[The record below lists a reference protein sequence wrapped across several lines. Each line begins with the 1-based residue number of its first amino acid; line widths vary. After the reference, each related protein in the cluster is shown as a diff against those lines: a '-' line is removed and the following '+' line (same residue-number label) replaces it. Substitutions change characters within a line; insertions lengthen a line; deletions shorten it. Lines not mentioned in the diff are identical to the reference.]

1 MSAILFSHHWHG
13 MLIILAAIQTFIL
26 STDLNTQTLFIVH
39 VQWTRKKLS
48 YLVSSKT
55 DL

>member
-1 MSAILFSHHWHG
+1 MCAILFSHHWHG

-26 STDLNTQTLFIVH
+26 STELNTQTLFIV
-39 VQWTRKKLS
+39 QCTRKKLS
-48 YLVSSKT
+48 YLVSRKT